1 MEENQQAWDLPWGRT
16 VSKRT
21 IWRPALTIQSFIRIC
36 GRPLV
41 WFAMANEFCRL
52 GQLDIS
58 PLFARVGHPEFTEC
72 STPFVFHHPLVRPF
86 STRARTT
93 HYIIYTYTYIYLY
106 LYISIYIYLACHF
119 STSCDHRLER
129 RPGTLRRELLHWF
142 WSSCRE
148 TGRVARVCLIVT
160 TMHPDRCRP
169 TLPS

>member
-106 LYISIYIYLACHF
+106 LYIYLYIYISRVSLLYELR
-119 STSCDHRLER
+119 SPSRTS
-129 RPGTLRRELLHWF
+129 PGNSSSRTVTLILIIVSRNR
-142 WSSCRE
+142 SSRASLSNRHNDAP
-148 TGRVARVCLIVT
+148 G
-160 TMHPDRCRP
+160 
-169 TLPS
+169 